1 MSPKFTNKE
10 AKEARLEDRYYEE
23 DDKQEKKKHKK
34 KIKDN
39 ARESKNI
46 DKRP

>member
-1 MSPKFTNKE
+1 MSPKFSKRE
-10 AKEARLEDRYYEE
+10 AKEARLQDIQYEY